1 MVFEGVSATSGA
13 ENITPLQLEL
23 RSRARQT
30 RLLRYLCMFNV
41 VIRTEGSARVSVV
54 ALSLTRRWPRR
65 HAMRR
70 DSGQPADAA
79 DRGIHDRSRRAKHI
93 QKLIR
98 ADAPPGAGNADRAG
112 PRSGSD
118 SKLCVRAGVNL
129 PTGFSSNPRRGR
141 GGRKCGDQYRP
152 VAIER

>member
-1 MVFEGVSATSGA
+1 M
-13 ENITPLQLEL
+13 L
-23 RSRARQT
+23 
-30 RLLRYLCMFNV
+30 
-41 VIRTEGSARVSVV
+41 
-54 ALSLTRRWPRR
+54 
-65 HAMRR
+65 MRR
-70 DSGQPADAA
+70 DSGQ
-79 DRGIHDRSRRAKHI
+79 RGGIIKMIFNNPCLNNSKSKHI

-98 ADAPPGAGNADRAG
+98 ADAPPGAGTADRAG